1 MLNKFKEFYKNTYGM
16 LITLSWILL
25 IVCLI
30 IKLFGGNW
38 FELNSDNSKFIEFCL
53 YVDENMWLKMILAC
67 VIYLIS
73 GYFILSCILNKKLD
87 KKLIFIFLPIMIAKS
102 ILNWYFSVLAFIL
115 DLIILL
121 VIPIILTKNWK
132 RVLISF
138 VILNALQIITLLLR
152 NAIFGF
158 YENSFNFNSFIIQT
172 LYQIDYYIM
181 IILWYL
187 YTFKRKEIKQ

>member
-25 IVCLI
+25 IICLI

-38 FELNSDNSKFIEFCL
+38 FELNSENSKFIEFCL
-53 YVDENMWLKMILAC
+53 YVDNNLWLKMILAC

-87 KKLIFIFLPIMIAKS
+87 KKLILIFFPLMILKS

-138 VILNALQIITLLLR
+138 VILNALQIITLITR
-152 NAIFGF
+152 NVGFGF
-158 YENSFNFNSFIIQT
+158 NENSFNYNYFIIQT
-172 LYQIDYYIM
+172 LYQIDYYVM
-181 IILWYL
+181 LILWYL

>member
-25 IVCLI
+25 IICLI

-38 FELNSDNSKFIEFCL
+38 FELNSDNNKFIEFCL
-53 YVDENMWLKMILAC
+53 YVDNNLWLKMILAC

-73 GYFILSCILNKKLD
+73 GYFILSCVLNKKLD
-87 KKLIFIFLPIMIAKS
+87 KKLILIFFPLMILKS

-138 VILNALQIITLLLR
+138 VILNALQIITLITR
-152 NAIFGF
+152 NVGFGF
-158 YENSFNFNSFIIQT
+158 NENSFNYNYFIIQT
-172 LYQIDYYIM
+172 LYQIDYYVM
-181 IILWYL
+181 LILWYL